1 MMKKVTS
8 LTSLLV
14 AGSMLMTLFSGCGST
29 NQPGGSPT
37 GSQETGG
44 EGGSFLIAENNWG
57 QGVAALDL
65 IESEARYTVT
75 SLGGEFQVYNDE
87 FSADKMMT
95 NIQGMLSSGADG
107 IMYFGSVATL
117 IPNVS
122 QMCQQAQVP
131 FVIFDQI
138 PAEEAVLEQLEAN
151 PYYVGSVG
159 TDNYA
164 AGANMATRALES
176 GCTKALIL
184 GGAMGDPVHDA
195 RISGFTETFEAGGGT
210 VAGVARCDS
219 PADGTTK
226 CDDLIAANPDAD
238 CIYALTG
245 DYATSALTA
254 LNNHSADMK
263 VYASDATANTMQDL
277 KDGKI
282 EVADGGTSIVTTL
295 AGTLL
300 VNYLKGN
307 PIQDAD
313 GKAPYLNTI
322 VAFPITA
329 ENADDYQTYW
339 LSGNPLTEEQL
350 SALCQED
357 TTLADIDTFIAEYSL
372 ESIVAGH

>member
-1 MMKKVTS
+1 MKKAIS
-8 LTSLLV
+8 LTSLLL
-14 AGSMLMTLFSGCGST
+14 AGSMMMTMFTGCGNT
-29 NQPGGSPT
+29 NQANNSPAGG
-37 GSQETGG
+37 QETSGG
-44 EGGSFLIAENNWG
+44 EGGSFLVAENNWG

-65 IESEARYTVT
+65 IEGEARYTIT

-95 NIQGMLSSGADG
+95 NVQGMLSAGVDG
-107 IMYFGSVATL
+107 IMYFGSVSTL

-138 PAEEAVLEQLEAN
+138 PSDEAVLEQLEAN

-164 AGANMATRALES
+164 AGSNMATRALES

-195 RISGFTETFEAGGGT
+195 RINGFTDTFEAGGGT
-210 VAGVARCDS
+210 VSGVARCDS

-226 CDDLIAANPDAD
+226 CDDLIAATPDAD

-282 EVADGGTSIVTTL
+282 EVADGGTTIVTTL
-295 AGTLL
+295 AGVLL
-300 VNYLKGN
+300 GNYIQGN
-307 PIQDAD
+307 PIKDAD
-313 GKAPYLNTI
+313 GVAPYLNTI

-339 LSGNPLTEEQL
+339 LSGNPLSEEQI
-350 SALCQED
+350 SSLCQAD
-357 TTLADIDTFIAEYSL
+357 TTLADIEAFVADYSL
-372 ESIVAGH
+372 ENIVSGH